1 MLIIAIMLGYRSSLG
16 SCSGTSSSR
25 CYSKSPCSASLG
37 RPLPVQRRQLRCS
50 ALSLGPEVTDT
61 LSVALASSSQIG
73 PAIQAAV
80 DSLAASAPGP
90 LQAGISMVGGDVAAV
105 AMLAPTFPG
114 MARLSVSLV

>member
-16 SCSGTSSSR
+16 SSGTSSSR
-25 CYSKSPCSASLG
+25 CYSKSPYSLG

-50 ALSLGPEVTDT
+50 ALSLGPEVADT